1 MKVNENGIALICE
14 FEGCRTQAYQ
24 DPVGVWTI
32 GYGHTSMAGSPEVTS
47 GLAISGEEARTIL
60 CRDLEVFSSRVR
72 ASIRTLLN
80 DNQFS
85 ALVSFAFNVGLG
97 NFRESSVLTAV
108 NSGDFGSVPLRL
120 ALWVKAG
127 GTILPGLIRRRAAEG
142 ALFIQPDACAV
153 ASMSTQAQGD
163 SPPLSEVGSQVASSG
178 QPVEPV
184 LGKRFQQSYI
194 NIAAVLSGIGGLVSS
209 AARYLTE
216 LFGEY
221 GSLLLEIG
229 AVSVVVLAAVWIIYE
244 RQRKARE
251 DGF

>member
-32 GYGHTSMAGSPEVTS
+32 GYGHTSMAGSPEVAC
-47 GLAISGEEARTIL
+47 GLAISAEEARTIL

-108 NSGDFGSVPLRL
+108 NSGDFESVPRRL

-127 GTILPGLIRRRAAEG
+127 GKTLPGLIRRRAAEG
-142 ALFIQPDACAV
+142 ALFIQPDESV
-153 ASMSTQAQGD
+153 AANMSTQAQSA
-163 SPPLSEVGSQVASSG
+163 SPPLSEGSQMASSG

-184 LGKRFQQSYI
+184 LGKRFQQSHI
-194 NIAAVLSGIGGLVSS
+194 NIAAVVSGIGGLVSS
-209 AARYLTE
+209 AARHLTD

-221 GSLLLEIG
+221 GSLWLEIG

-251 DGF
+251 DGI